1 MSNAKKPTTFDQGVP
16 KDWDSQQAA
25 PVVSA
30 NQTLM
35 MQERIIMA
43 LVRKLGMKVTI
54 TAEDFQQIAK
64 TDGLEVKDEGGSLTF
79 YYVQRNQNTIYLPLK
94 SDTEND
100 PAESFPQN

>member
-1 MSNAKKPTTFDQGVP
+1 MSNAKKPTKAKMDER
-16 KDWDSQQAA
+16 AA
-25 PVVSA
+25 VALVSA

-64 TDGLEVKDEGGSLTF
+64 TDGLEVKDEGDNLTF
-79 YYVQRNQNTIYLPLK
+79 YYVERNQNTIYLPLK
-94 SDTEND
+94 SDTENE
-100 PAESFPQN
+100 PADTFPQT